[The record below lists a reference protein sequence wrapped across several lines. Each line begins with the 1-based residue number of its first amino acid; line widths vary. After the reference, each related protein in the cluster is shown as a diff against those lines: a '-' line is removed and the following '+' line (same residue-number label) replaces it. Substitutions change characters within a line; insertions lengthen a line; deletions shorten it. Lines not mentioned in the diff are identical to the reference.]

1 MHEYPFDN
9 SIFLGKSCHIHE
21 TLIRVSAVLAD
32 DVFHPVALVVDII
45 FIVFP
50 IPKLDFCSCYRY
62 VDNAYMVFRRKNI
75 NHFSSEKI
83 HRTEVVAFT
92 TDRRYGSIPFS
103 HLAPKFRHV
112 DRSHE
117 LETWIIEIFV
127 LLCRYSSCF
136 HVGLSYT
143 KINEKIGVRFVFR
156 SCRSPENR
164 EYGKYCHYKK

>member
-1 MHEYPFDN
+1 
-9 SIFLGKSCHIHE
+9 
-21 TLIRVSAVLAD
+21 
-32 DVFHPVALVVDII
+32 
-45 FIVFP
+45 
-50 IPKLDFCSCYRY
+50 
-62 VDNAYMVFRRKNI
+62 MVFRRKNI

-143 KINEKIGVRFVFR
+143 KIYEKLGSGLLSGVAEALKIGNMASTATTRNEIFLFI
-156 SCRSPENR
+156 SNLF
-164 EYGKYCHYKK
+164 